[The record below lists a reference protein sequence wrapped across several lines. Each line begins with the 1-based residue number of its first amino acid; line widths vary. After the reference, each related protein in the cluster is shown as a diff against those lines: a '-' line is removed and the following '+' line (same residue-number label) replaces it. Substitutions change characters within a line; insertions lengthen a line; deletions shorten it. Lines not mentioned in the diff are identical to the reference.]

1 MLDESERDW
10 ILIIH
15 AHKRPVYLTNTVP
28 NKPIPVTASSGTFT
42 RALRLAS
49 VPSSSSS
56 TGEPHTEHC
65 SSPPPRSPPTGRSST
80 ICNTGACCCQLLLM
94 VTTRRCLHGWCCCKV
109 LHRSLQV
116 AVVITACSVYDWRSR
131 GWIGVGIGVGEAC
144 CMHQQPSGQQ
154 ARSSSRHHLVAVVLP
169 AAVWARAAVLLD
181 DIAAPAHF
189 LQQWTGAHCGVL
201 AIARARTGDRTG
213 AHMLQHIQL
222 RHAVYYVDVW
232 LYTRFDMAQRQ
243 LIPGNANHIPA
254 GGC

>member
-1 MLDESERDW
+1 
-10 ILIIH
+10 
-15 AHKRPVYLTNTVP
+15 
-28 NKPIPVTASSGTFT
+28 
-42 RALRLAS
+42 
-49 VPSSSSS
+49 
-56 TGEPHTEHC
+56 
-65 SSPPPRSPPTGRSST
+65 
-80 ICNTGACCCQLLLM
+80 
-94 VTTRRCLHGWCCCKV
+94 
-109 LHRSLQV
+109 
-116 AVVITACSVYDWRSR
+116 
-131 GWIGVGIGVGEAC
+131 
-144 CMHQQPSGQQ
+144 MHQQPSGQQ